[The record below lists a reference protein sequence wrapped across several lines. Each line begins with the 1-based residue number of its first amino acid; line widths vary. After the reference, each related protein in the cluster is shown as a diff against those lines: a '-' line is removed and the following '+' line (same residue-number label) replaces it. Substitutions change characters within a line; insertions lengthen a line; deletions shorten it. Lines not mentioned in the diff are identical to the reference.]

1 MKIGRVAGVRVV
13 LNNYFLL
20 ALLAYAWWGL
30 LPEALAVFGAAL
42 LHEVAHMVAAR
53 AYGLTVRELELL
65 PFGGVARIEDLDLA
79 ALDSDVETA
88 VALAGPLQNVV
99 LAGAARLLA
108 GYGIW
113 DASQAAIFLRAN
125 LGLAIFNLLPGLPLD
140 GGRVLRAYLSRRL
153 PWRQATELCACF
165 GQAVGA
171 ALVFLGALL
180 YREGLSVLTT
190 ALLGAFLLAAA
201 SGERRWAGLTLLR
214 YLAHKQ
220 TELNRGEVLAGQ
232 LLVAGVETRLKE
244 VMREFGA
251 RRYHLIWVVNG
262 ERNLAGILGEDEFI
276 TALLTLGPGA
286 TLGEALARR
295 KS

>member
-1 MKIGRVAGVRVV
+1 MRIGRFAGVRVT

-20 ALLAYAWWGL
+20 VLLAYAWWGL
-30 LPEALAVFGAAL
+30 FPEALAVFGAAL

-65 PFGGVARIEDLDLA
+65 PFGGVARIEDLDLVS
-79 ALDSDVETA
+79 LEPEVETA

-108 GYGIW
+108 GYEIW
-113 DASQAAIFLRAN
+113 DASQAAIFWRAN
-125 LGLAIFNLLPGLPLD
+125 LGLALFNLLPGLPLD
-140 GGRVLRAYLSRRL
+140 GGRVLRAYLSCRL
-153 PWRQATELCACF
+153 PWRQATEVSAGV
-165 GQAVGA
+165 GQAVGG
-171 ALVFLGALL
+171 ALVFLGAVL
-180 YREGLSVLTT
+180 YRQGLPALTT

-220 TELNRGEVLAGQ
+220 TELGRGEVLTGR
-232 LLVAGVETRLKE
+232 LLVAGADTRLKD
-244 VMREFGA
+244 VMREFGT
-251 RRYHLIWVVNG
+251 RRYHLIWVVNR
-262 ERNLAGILGEDEFI
+262 ERNLAGVLGEDEFI
-276 TALLTLGPGA
+276 TALFGLGPGA

-295 KS
+295 KP